1 MPQDWTM
8 PRRSDRCA
16 ACSREFEP
24 SALLNACLYETPA
37 GYERRDYCTSCTVPA
52 EPAPLG
58 AWRTRRT
65 TPSGRAAATIDK
77 AALLPIFEQL
87 ADATDRQHVQFRF
100 VLALLLWRKRVLKL
114 EGTRDE
120 GGAEYWDFTQPAT
133 NVVHAVTRPELDEG
147 ELEQLSAGLEALIAG
162 GELGPLADV
171 GAGPAAGPA
180 AATDGP
186 PDATPAS
193 DGAPAASPTDY
204 ASSQESRA

>member
-58 AWRTRRT
+58 VWRTRRSA
-65 TPSGRAAATIDK
+65 PSSRAAATFDK
-77 AALLPIFEQL
+77 AALLAIFEQL
-87 ADATDRQHVQFRF
+87 ADASDRQRVQFRF
-100 VLALLLWRKRVLKL
+100 VLALLLWRKRALKL
-114 EGTRDE
+114 DGTRDE
-120 GGAEYWDFTQPAT
+120 GGVEYWDFAQPAT
-133 NVVHAVTRPELDEG
+133 EVVHAVTRPDLDEA

-162 GELGPLADV
+162 GELGPLAD
-171 GAGPAAGPA
+171 A
-180 AATDGP
+180 DG
-186 PDATPAS
+186 
-193 DGAPAASPTDY
+193 GPAASPAAAPSGC
-204 ASSQESRA
+204 ASSQESRE